1 VIGAAVLALLT
12 TPALAAAAPTETVSL
27 RSVCIAG
34 AGTAAPAAALLRR
47 RLAERGASEANCATR
62 IRFQL
67 QSAHAREGFDIAR
80 RGGDITIRAATT
92 RGFVYGA
99 GWLLRHANELEL
111 PLSQR
116 VAEAPVQAVRGTQIG
131 YRFKNNSYDA
141 WTPAML
147 TRRIE
152 DFALWGANR
161 IQIVSPKSDDAASS
175 PLSPVAALT
184 AVQEIARAAH
194 RLGLDVA
201 LFYPLLRDYD
211 GGKADDAEIADFAHL
226 IAMLPAL
233 DAVYLPG
240 GDPGHTA
247 PERLFP
253 LAERLAQAMRARFPR
268 SELLISTQGFDAKRL
283 NVLHA
288 ELARRPRWLTGIFV
302 GPQTRESIALHL
314 RRIAGRYPVELYPD
328 TAHAMHAQLPVPDW
342 HPAFALTQGREPVNP
357 RPDAQAVIFAH
368 LTPGTRGAVS
378 YSEGVNDDWNLHQW
392 LRMGWDPAVTPEAV
406 AADYAR
412 FYVGDP
418 AFAAIPAMLE
428 AGWRGDPAANTGID
442 ATLSAIDAIR
452 PARWADWRIDLYRY
466 RAVYDALVRERWR
479 LASARQAEA
488 LYSLRQAPAIG
499 AEAAVAAA
507 RFAYARPESER
518 AAMLHRRLEDLA
530 DRLWQSARMQLS
542 VARHGASH
550 WERGAN
556 LDRAMIDLNDRVAVE
571 RDMAAAL
578 ALPTERARID
588 RLAAIGD
595 PWGMAQLALYDDLG
609 NPGNEPHLLRGPG
622 YPDDPQLWRSAIDG
636 VADHIPDE
644 GWRMAELSYAEALYD
659 QPLTLRYTEL
669 ERDRRY
675 RLRYTR
681 AGEAYALPLALTAN
695 GIRLLV
701 PETRAVNPQRIELDL
716 PLSLARDGE
725 LTLRFT
731 RPPGLGGGGRGL
743 QIAEV
748 WLIPLPHEATEPS
761 PSGARP

>member
-1 VIGAAVLALLT
+1 MTGAAALALLAA
-12 TPALAAAAPTETVSL
+12 PALAAAPADTVSL
-27 RSVCIAG
+27 RSVCVAG

-62 IRFQL
+62 IRFQP
-67 QSAHAREGFDIAR
+67 QAARARESFAITRSGAVV
-80 RGGDITIRAATT
+80 TIRAATA

-99 GWLLRHANELEL
+99 GWLLRHAEGLDLSL
-111 PLSQR
+111 PAN
-116 VAEAPVQAVRGTQIG
+116 VAEAPVQAIRGTQIG

-147 TRRIE
+147 ARRIE

-161 IQIVSPKSDDAASS
+161 IQIVAPKSDDAASS
-175 PLSPVAALT
+175 PLSPVPAET
-184 AVQEIARAAH
+184 AVREMARAAH

-211 GGKADDAEIADFAHL
+211 GAKADEAEIADFSNL
-226 IAMLPAL
+226 IATLPAL

-268 SELLISTQGFDAKRL
+268 SELLISTQGFDAKQL
-283 NVLHA
+283 DAFHA
-288 ELARRPRWLTGIFV
+288 QLAKHPRWLSAIFV
-302 GPQTRESIALHL
+302 GPQTRESIAVHL

-357 RPDAQAVIFAH
+357 RPQAQAAAFAQ
-368 LTPGTRGAVS
+368 LAPGTRGAIS
-378 YSEGVNDDWNLHQW
+378 YSEGVNDDWNVHQW
-392 LRMGWDPAVTPEAV
+392 LRLGWNPAATPATV

-412 FYVGDP
+412 FYIGDP
-418 AFAAIPAMLE
+418 AFAALPAMLE
-428 AGWRGDPAANTGID
+428 AGWRGDPAVNAGIEV
-442 ATLSAIDAIR
+442 TLSAIDAVR

-499 AEAAVAAA
+499 AEAAVVAA

-518 AAMLHRRLEDLA
+518 AAMLHRRLEGLA

-556 LDRAMIDLNDRVAVE
+556 LDRAMIDLDDRVAVE

-578 ALPTERARID
+578 ALPTERARVE
-588 RLAAIGD
+588 RLAEIGD

-609 NPGNEPHLLRGPG
+609 NPGNEPHLVRGPG

-659 QPLTLRYTEL
+659 QPLTLRYTRL
-669 ERDRRY
+669 ERGRRY

-681 AGEAYALPLALTAN
+681 GGEGYAVPLALTAN
-695 GIRLLV
+695 GIRLPV
-701 PETRAVNPQRIELDL
+701 PETRTVNPQRTELDL
-716 PLSLARDGE
+716 PPPLTRAGE

-748 WLIPLPHEATEPS
+748 WLIPLPLETPAQTL
-761 PSGARP
+761 SGARP

>member
-1 VIGAAVLALLT
+1 VTGAAALALLAA
-12 TPALAAAAPTETVSL
+12 PALAAAPADAVSL
-27 RSVCIAG
+27 RSACITG
-34 AGTAAPAAALLRR
+34 VGTAASAAALLRR
-47 RLAERGASEANCATR
+47 RLAERGASEANCAMR
-62 IRFQL
+62 IRFQP
-67 QSAHAREGFDIAR
+67 QATRAREGFAITR
-80 RGGDITIRAATT
+80 RGAIITVHAATA

-99 GWLLRHANELEL
+99 GWLLRHADGLDLSL
-111 PLSQR
+111 PAN
-116 VAEAPVQAVRGTQIG
+116 VAEAPMQAIRGTQIG

-161 IQIVSPKSDDAASS
+161 IQIVAPKSDDAASS
-175 PLSPVAALT
+175 PLSPAAAET
-184 AVQEIARAAH
+184 AVREMARAAH

-211 GGKADDAEIADFAHL
+211 GGKADDVEIADFSRL
-226 IAMLPAL
+226 IATLPAL

-268 SELLISTQGFDAKRL
+268 SELLISTQGFDAKQL
-283 NVLHA
+283 DAFHVQ
-288 ELARRPRWLTGIFV
+288 LAKHPRWLSATFI
-302 GPQTRESIALHL
+302 GPQTRESVTLHL

-357 RPDAQAVIFAH
+357 RPKAQAAVFAH
-368 LTPGTRGAVS
+368 LVPGTRGAVS
-378 YSEGVNDDWNLHQW
+378 YSEGVNDDWNVHQW
-392 LRMGWDPAVTPEAV
+392 LRMGWNPAATQAAV
-406 AADYAR
+406 AADYTC

-428 AGWRGDPAANTGID
+428 AGWRGDPAANAGID
-442 ATLSAIDAIR
+442 ATLDATDAIH
-452 PARWADWRIDLYRY
+452 PARWADWHIDLYRY
-466 RAVYDALVRERWR
+466 RAIYDALVRERWR

-518 AAMLHRRLEDLA
+518 AAMLHRRLEDVA

-556 LDRAMIDLNDRVAVE
+556 LDRAMIDLDDRVAVE

-578 ALPTERARID
+578 ALPTEHARID

-609 NPGNEPHLLRGPG
+609 NPGNEPHLVRGPG
-622 YPDDPQLWRSAIDG
+622 YLEDPQLWRSAIDG
-636 VADHIPDE
+636 VAGHIPDE
-644 GWRMAELSYAEALYD
+644 GWHMAELSYAETLYE
-659 QPLTLRYTEL
+659 QPLTLRYTGL
-669 ERDRRY
+669 ERGRRY

-681 AGEAYALPLALTAN
+681 GGEDYAVPLTLTAN
-695 GIRLLV
+695 GVRLPV
-701 PETRAVNPQRIELDL
+701 PETRTVNPQHTELDL
-716 PLSLARDGE
+716 LPTLTRDGE

-748 WLIPLPHEATEPS
+748 WLIPLPLETPAPS
-761 PSGARP
+761 LSGARP